1 MTKMFLN
8 FATLNRSLSD
18 KQVFEDV
25 ADDADAVVD
34 HSASGNT
41 AEIY

>member
-1 MTKMFLN
+1 MLLN
-8 FATLNRSLSD
+8 CATLNRSLSD

-25 ADDADAVVD
+25 ADDADAAVVD

-41 AEIY
+41 AEMY